1 MRFLERRRR
10 GLWTDDGDRKRFYSR
25 SILVTDVDDAKQQL
39 DKVCDRVDV
48 VRWLPRHDEASGPA
62 LGLEN
67 VSDADLAGIC
77 VQGWIDE
84 CTQPVVRLRLG
95 SQSPAYIETRRV
107 FLKESALGHG
117 KIAEIE
123 DGSSQAAFIIA
134 RAGRAILSP
143 SQWTVLLKAAVWL
156 VLGALYVWYA
166 RTAWPSIPAL
176 LVGALAVISAG
187 VLAWQRLR
195 RSMDR
200 RFADLPERIIV
211 NHMTRDQWRERRWS
225 AKRDIWVAAISFAVT
240 AAVTVVA
247 TYVAIELTGAR

>member
-10 GLWTDDGDRKRFYSR
+10 GLWTEDGYRKRFYSR

-39 DKVCDRVDV
+39 DKVCDRADV
-48 VRWLPRHDEASGPA
+48 VRWLPRHDEPSGPV

-77 VQGWIDE
+77 VQGWIEE
-84 CTQPVVRLRLG
+84 CRQPVVRLRLG

-107 FLKESALGHG
+107 FLEESALGPN

-123 DGSSQAAFIIA
+123 NGSSQAAFIIA
-134 RAGRAILSP
+134 RAGRPILSP
-143 SQWTVLLKAAVWL
+143 SQWTALLKAALWL

-166 RTAWPSIPAL
+166 RTAWHSIPAL

-187 VLAWQRLR
+187 VLAWQQLR

-200 RFADLPERIIV
+200 RFADIPERIIV

-225 AKRDIWVAAISFAVT
+225 AKRDFWVAVISFAVT

-247 TYVAIELTGAR
+247 TYLAIELTR

>member
-1 MRFLERRRR
+1 
-10 GLWTDDGDRKRFYSR
+10 
-25 SILVTDVDDAKQQL
+25 VTDVDDAKQQL
-39 DKVCDRVDV
+39 DRVCDRVDV
-48 VRWLPRHDEASGPA
+48 VRWLPRQDEPSGPV

-107 FLKESALGHG
+107 FLAESALGPG
-117 KIAEIE
+117 KITEIE
-123 DGSSQAAFIIA
+123 NGSSQAAFIIA
-134 RAGRAILSP
+134 RAGSPILSP
-143 SQWTVLLKAAVWL
+143 SQWAALLKAAVCL
-156 VLGALYVWYA
+156 VLGALYLWYG

-195 RSMDR
+195 GSMDR
-200 RFADLPERIIV
+200 RFADIPERIRPMARAKV
-211 NHMTRDQWRERRWS
+211 ERK
-225 AKRDIWVAAISFAVT
+225 KRCEGRGYHGTSNGRG
-240 AAVTVVA
+240 
-247 TYVAIELTGAR
+247 YVCGD